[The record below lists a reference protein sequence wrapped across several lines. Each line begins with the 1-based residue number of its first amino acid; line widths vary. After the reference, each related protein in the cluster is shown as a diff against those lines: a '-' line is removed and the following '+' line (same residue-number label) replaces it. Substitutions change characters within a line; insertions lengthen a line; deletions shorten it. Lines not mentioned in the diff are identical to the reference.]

1 MIFKNMTNFLLKHA
15 KNNVKFFTRFYA
27 TKFIFEKLFQFQV
40 VWSWIAI
47 EKIYKNEENKENE
60 KNEKNEKNAKNYKYF
75 GLWGVVGTSKKRQT
89 KFLLLISSSF
99 VSVWKFL
106 FYFFSISEV
115 GRIFFKGCRI
125 FHGFRNFKRLGIY

>member
-47 EKIYKNEENKENE
+47 EKIYKNEENKENKENE
-60 KNEKNEKNAKNYKYF
+60 KNEENEENEENEKSEKNEKNAKNYKYF
-75 GLWGVVGTSKKRQT
+75 RPVLACG
-89 KFLLLISSSF
+89 
-99 VSVWKFL
+99 
-106 FYFFSISEV
+106 
-115 GRIFFKGCRI
+115 GCR
-125 FHGFRNFKRLGIY
+125 N

>member
-60 KNEKNEKNAKNYKYF
+60 KNEKNAKNYKYF
-75 GLWGVVGTSKKRQT
+75 RPVLACGGCRNL
-89 KFLLLISSSF
+89 FLLLISSSF

-115 GRIFFKGCRI
+115 GRVFFKGCRI
-125 FHGFRNFKRLGIY
+125 FYGFRNFKRLVIY